1 MVTAIFTL
9 RNWTLTVTGRPV
21 YNLITGPEHRLDVGV
36 NAKGDAAARSQP
48 HGIVGQS
55 FASSA
60 VRNGKVG
67 APTFPLPSPHRAPPS
82 CLLRQVD
89 VYPDSG
95 EFTTSAMAEGA
106 IDGSASDYE
115 VATMFAT
122 EFAFSRF
129 NAAERSRT
137 VASSST
143 ASKINKIIDSMR
155 KRGSIARKATAS
167 DGR

>member
-1 MVTAIFTL
+1 MEE
-9 RNWTLTVTGRPV
+9 W
-21 YNLITGPEHRLDVGV
+21 LDVGV
-36 NAKGDAAARSQP
+36 NGKGDAAARSQP

-60 VRNGKVG
+60 VRNGK
-67 APTFPLPSPHRAPPS
+67 
-82 CLLRQVD
+82 VD

-115 VATMFAT
+115 VASMFAT
-122 EFAFSRF
+122 DFAFSRF